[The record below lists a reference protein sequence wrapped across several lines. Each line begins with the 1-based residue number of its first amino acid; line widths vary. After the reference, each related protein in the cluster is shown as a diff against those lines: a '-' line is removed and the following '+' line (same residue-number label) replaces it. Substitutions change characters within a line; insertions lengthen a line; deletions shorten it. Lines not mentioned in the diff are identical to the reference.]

1 MLIGYSGKDSALAK
15 SFILQY
21 KKKFKFKC
29 FKFDISN
36 QKKFQSW
43 LYKNR
48 DINVFI
54 NFAALT
60 SKKECEKN
68 KKKALKVN
76 YLSVINM
83 INNIQNIKLKNFK
96 YFLCLSTSHVFKK
109 SLYKLRETSEKKPS
123 NYYGISKKKME
134 DYVLLH
140 QQNYYFKIGI
150 ARIFNFYNKL
160 STKSFFINDV
170 IKRLN
175 SNKKTQLF
183 NQTNTYRDFL
193 NISDINSA
201 LYLMILNNLNN
212 DYNICS
218 GNGVNLQSIV
228 KILAKNKNV
237 KIIFDKKKS
246 KHLVGSNLKLKKFG
260 WRVKKPFKLYDFNK

>member
-1 MLIGYSGKDSALAK
+1 
-15 SFILQY
+15 
-21 KKKFKFKC
+21 
-29 FKFDISN
+29 
-36 QKKFQSW
+36 
-43 LYKNR
+43 
-48 DINVFI
+48 
-54 NFAALT
+54 
-60 SKKECEKN
+60 
-68 KKKALKVN
+68 
-76 YLSVINM
+76 
-83 INNIQNIKLKNFK
+83 
-96 YFLCLSTSHVFKK
+96 
-109 SLYKLRETSEKKPS
+109 
-123 NYYGISKKKME
+123 ME

>member
-1 MLIGYSGKDSALAK
+1 M
-15 SFILQY
+15 
-21 KKKFKFKC
+21 
-29 FKFDISN
+29 
-36 QKKFQSW
+36 
-43 LYKNR
+43 
-48 DINVFI
+48 
-54 NFAALT
+54 
-60 SKKECEKN
+60 
-68 KKKALKVN
+68 
-76 YLSVINM
+76 
-83 INNIQNIKLKNFK
+83 
-96 YFLCLSTSHVFKK
+96 
-109 SLYKLRETSEKKPS
+109 
-123 NYYGISKKKME
+123 
-134 DYVLLH
+134 
-140 QQNYYFKIGI
+140 
-150 ARIFNFYNKL
+150 
-160 STKSFFINDV
+160 
-170 IKRLN
+170 N